1 MQKNNI
7 FEPNSPDTM
16 DIDNV
21 PSLHDNN
28 KSLHQQVIVNKPS
41 NFSIEHILN
50 NAGSQREKYIL
61 DCGKKEKNEMKP
73 LYTDNR
79 AECFIM
85 DNNVVQQYP
94 PILNW
99 LQYTRYKPPRLPSK
113 CEVFQKFYRI
123 NQRQKNVLINH
134 KLNVVI
140 IFKHISQS

>member
-1 MQKNNI
+1 MQQNNI
-7 FEPNSPDTM
+7 FKPNSPDTM

-21 PSLHDNN
+21 PSLHDDN

-61 DCGKKEKNEMKP
+61 DCGKKEKHEIKP
-73 LYTDNR
+73 LYADNR

-113 CEVFQKFYRI
+113 FE
-123 NQRQKNVLINH
+123 
-134 KLNVVI
+134 
-140 IFKHISQS
+140 ISRNSIKSTDERWTTNYF